1 MNSRLSSLKSAL
13 ISLADACIP
22 VKRKWR
28 VKYFKKVLTG
38 QMYQGKPTFT
48 TEWVTE
54 VVWAYN
60 REGAAQVVN
69 AKLRLGYNCL
79 VNKIMPGEE
88 DYEEPEEGV

>member
-28 VKYFKKVLTG
+28 VKYFKRVPTG

-69 AKLRLGYNCL
+69 AKLRPGYNCL
-79 VNKIMPGEE
+79 VTKIMPGEE
-88 DYEEPEEGV
+88 GYEEPEGV